1 MTIASILKTVSD
13 RAVAPDLPGITRF
26 LNDEIRPLVRDL
38 RAKVNALTVAIHIPE
53 YAQGSEPTVT
63 GSALVMNT
71 TTGKLR
77 YTDDGGATW
86 TDLP

>member
-26 LNDEIRPLVRDL
+26 LNDEIRPLIREL
-38 RAKVNALTVAIHIPE
+38 RAKLNALTVAVHIPE

-63 GSALVMNT
+63 GSALIVNT
-71 TTGKLR
+71 TTSKLR
-77 YTDDGGATW
+77 YTVDDGATW